1 MREESGRGASVNEQ
15 LRLGVYLLTAFGII
29 LLLASLFADPLAL
42 GQPGT
47 SFGWKQILG
56 SALGLI
62 LATLG
67 MVILRRPDDGDRT
80 TGR

>member
-1 MREESGRGASVNEQ
+1 MMNEQ
-15 LRLGVYLLTAFGII
+15 LRLGAYMLTAFGVV

-42 GQPGT
+42 GEPGT

-56 SALGLI
+56 SALGLV

-67 MVILRRPDDGDRT
+67 VVLVRKPDAQDERE
-80 TGR
+80 